1 MEMHHEPFGL
11 SGGGADALQKLVP
24 ELVEK
29 GVLVQCN
36 DVTFRMSDSFGHGIV
51 LLLHAYRHLTKS
63 GIGVRH
69 LCDWAMFVAGFT
81 GDEFSCIF
89 RERFEE
95 LGIWKLAQVFSAT
108 AHRYLGIPYQEW
120 MAEVD
125 EEECLMLMLDILN
138 GGNFDRGNGERGIQN
153 ALLYNEG
160 QLSEGKGTS
169 LIGGL
174 SGLNRIAQTRC
185 PRLMKIKIL
194 RPFGWIFLG
203 VRYVFRVLT
212 GKRKKAPSDTMQMVS
227 MRKKLYQQLAVF
239 ETNN

>member
-1 MEMHHEPFGL
+1 MAIVKKKPEMINQQVGWC
-11 SGGGADALQKLVP
+11 GG
-24 ELVEK
+24 
-29 GVLVQCN
+29 C
-36 DVTFRMSDSFGHGIV
+36 GHGIIQR
-51 LLLHAYRHLTKS
+51 LIAE
-63 GIGVRH
+63 
-69 LCDWAMFVAGFT
+69 C
-81 GDEFSCIF
+81 C
-89 RERFEE
+89 EE